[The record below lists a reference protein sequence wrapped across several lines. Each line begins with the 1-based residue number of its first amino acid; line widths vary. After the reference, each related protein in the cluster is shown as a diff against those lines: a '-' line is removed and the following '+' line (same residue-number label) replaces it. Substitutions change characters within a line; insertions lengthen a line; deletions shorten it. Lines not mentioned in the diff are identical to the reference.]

1 MQTNNAKV
9 FVLALTATTL
19 LTAGFARA
27 ASDTTATAPAQ
38 KSEQA
43 AATKDFGKL
52 SAEGSNGFQDLT
64 LTRIAIFDGRIDD
77 AKKYVKRAE
86 TAFDK
91 AKTDDTV
98 FTKAEADLTPPAAKN
113 APSKQTV
120 GSASTPANNTPDKT
134 SANQRSPEQL
144 KKPIAWLP
152 VDGALSINE
161 DYTGNSE
168 KTAAVAEANKHLK
181 TGDRNGAIEKLKL
194 ADLNLD
200 VTLAVVPLEQ
210 TMDDVHQAAT
220 LINDGKYYEASQLLR
235 QAQDGERYDVT
246 DIIAT
251 PAPAK
256 K

>member
-1 MQTNNAKV
+1 MQTNNGKA

-27 ASDTTATAPAQ
+27 ASDTTTATQ
-38 KSEQA
+38 KSQQT

-52 SAEGSNGFQDLT
+52 SADGSNGFQDLT

-77 AKKYVKRAE
+77 AKKYVQRAA

-91 AKTDDTV
+91 AKTDETV

-120 GSASTPANNTPDKT
+120 GAASTTPDKT
-134 SANQRSPEQL
+134 PADQKSPEQL

-181 TGDRNGAIEKLKL
+181 TGDRNGAMEKLKL
-194 ADLNLD
+194 ADLDLD

-210 TMDDVHQAAT
+210 TLDDVHQAASM
-220 LINDGKYYEASQLLR
+220 INDGKYYEASQLLR
-235 QAQDGERYDVT
+235 QAQDGERFDVT
-246 DIIAT
+246 SIVAEPKT
-251 PAPAK
+251 TEPK
-256 K
+256 NK